1 MCPQESCA
9 GEENVSCRL
18 SVSHGESLR
27 SLTIGG
33 NGAVATGENAVI
45 YHQVRFAMKPEAP
58 KDQVEA
64 ALELLRRLGR
74 ELEVVE
80 SFCVGRDF
88 G

>member
-1 MCPQESCA
+1 
-9 GEENVSCRL
+9 
-18 SVSHGESLR
+18 
-27 SLTIGG
+27 
-33 NGAVATGENAVI
+33 VI

-58 KDQVEA
+58 QNQVDA

-88 G
+88 GGEFTVPFMC